1 MNLKKTSTTKTLEEL
16 WKIWPLW
23 LLESTL
29 FRLSKL
35 NQPKF
40 MAALDNFWHFIQMNS
55 SDPGW
60 SNTNGDVTD
69 LRSMHLLPVCGLWII
84 CGPVG
89 PRSSDLFVKEF
100 DKKGSCITVNAP
112 ISSKNPFTAKE
123 EGTCFFNMCLLKS
136 TQREG
141 TLADW
146 GCVHLEK
153 IFIWNEYLNI
163 SKYIEANARCRWLV
177 VSEVRF
183 LFWYLQMDFMV
194 AYELWLSQT
203 TRGCIEQSFLS
214 KHTDGYLNYR
224 VKKSFYEEC
233 KNTPA
238 NSVTEPRLERAYLW
252 INPQILGEWPFVSHK
267 QGILHDQVLWNFDCI
282 APFENLLIADWKHG
296 DVFPPGINT

>member
-1 MNLKKTSTTKTLEEL
+1 MENLASLAP
-16 WKIWPLW
+16 WA
-23 LLESTL
+23 L

-100 DKKGSCITVNAP
+100 DKKGSCITLNTP

-136 TQREG
+136 TQKRRHSG
-141 TLADW
+141 W
-146 GCVHLEK
+146 LELCTPK
-153 IFIWNEYLNI
+153 ESLYLKWVPA
-163 SKYIEANARCRWLV
+163 KYIEANVTCRCLM
-177 VSEVRF
+177 VSKVKF
-183 LFWYLQMDFMV
+183 LFWCLQMDFIV
-194 AYELWLSQT
+194 AHEL
-203 TRGCIEQSFLS
+203 
-214 KHTDGYLNYR
+214 
-224 VKKSFYEEC
+224 
-233 KNTPA
+233 
-238 NSVTEPRLERAYLW
+238 
-252 INPQILGEWPFVSHK
+252 
-267 QGILHDQVLWNFDCI
+267 
-282 APFENLLIADWKHG
+282 
-296 DVFPPGINT
+296 

>member
-1 MNLKKTSTTKTLEEL
+1 MENLASLAP
-16 WKIWPLW
+16 WV
-23 LLESTL
+23 L

-40 MAALDNFWHFIQMNS
+40 VAALDNLWHFIQMNS

-69 LRSMHLLPVCGLWII
+69 LRSVHLLPVCGLWII

-136 TQREG
+136 TQKRRHS
-141 TLADW
+141 AW
-146 GCVHLEK
+146 LELCTPEENLYLKWIFEYFK
-153 IFIWNEYLNI
+153 I
-163 SKYIEANARCRWLV
+163 CRSQCKM

-183 LFWYLQMDFMV
+183 LFWCLQIGFMV
-194 AYELWLSQT
+194 ACELWLSQT
-203 TRGCIEQSFLS
+203 VTVLNNLS
-214 KHTDGYLNYR
+214 SLNILMDIWITESKR
-224 VKKSFYEEC
+224 VFV
-233 KNTPA
+233 KNAKTSA
-238 NSVTEPRLERAYLW
+238 SSVREPSLERA
-252 INPQILGEWPFVSHK
+252 
-267 QGILHDQVLWNFDCI
+267 
-282 APFENLLIADWKHG
+282 
-296 DVFPPGINT
+296 